1 MSKAEAQA
9 DVKKMHQL
17 MEDHIDIIKADLVT
31 VEAIFRPLET
41 FHTKN
46 KFKIISKLFC
56 DGLGITDIVFKTFP
70 EFESFF
76 AERGV
81 HIFVSLRSWTTKNEL
96 L

>member
-1 MSKAEAQA
+1 
-9 DVKKMHQL
+9 
-17 MEDHIDIIKADLVT
+17 MEDHINYIKNDLIT
-31 VEAIFRPLET
+31 VEEIFKPLEKMHS
-41 FHTKN
+41 FN

-81 HIFVSLRSWTTKNEL
+81 HIFVSMRSWTTKNEL
-96 L
+96 LE